1 MKTYQHLYELWRDSG
16 QVIAEGAT
24 LRSLYDLMLGTEEA
38 QEPNAKPWKV
48 SQQTLVDLTTR
59 KFQNAQFAG
68 IRLCELFGDTRLE
81 HSDDYVL
88 TMIGYLGG
96 RYQPELR
103 PFLLR
108 HDHALRNEVFW
119 RIFEVEGG
127 GEISLANVDKFSI
140 DNLNWHHTVVLLSNE
155 GTIERK
161 RVLRSCLEALNR
173 DFSSYRAGW
182 FSRVYSALEPTPEE
196 AAADQD
202 LLLLCLGSSVTATL
216 SLGVKQLEAV
226 FKAGRLNAAAFV
238 EASGGAFSGPK
249 AAAISVVRMLQGIA
263 ATGEWDVDVMADAL
277 LPGLGHAHADVQRAC
292 ILALQK
298 LGREDLAHAARD
310 ALAPAV
316 VAQLLP
322 ESQTAA
328 PVAQLDSMHAVST
341 PQPEALTPWTDDTA
355 LERYAALLE
364 AGDDA
369 IELELAMAWLA
380 ESRNAAT
387 VVAPLLK
394 RARSLLARIEDNDVH
409 LPAALLVSAV
419 EPETEFLPQTF
430 FQATT
435 YENGAFLPDGDPI
448 ALALAEDCSPVPS
461 FIMRMRELVAMTRGH
476 TPRRALLATPTDAWG
491 WIDLQVLLRRIDEAV
506 RAKSEFATTAPAD
519 LVQAL
524 LRVRP
529 EDRAR
534 AALAS
539 GMDAPQETSQIK
551 IEWSA
556 SESNERKPNGA
567 PMWVFWRNSVQ
578 GDDAQ
583 KASRLNPALIPSLK
597 GEDYCAQGPANE
609 LLIAQLALAT
619 PESTLP
625 LVAVSLDF
633 MCKAAG
639 DYVEHRAPAV
649 LKALGR
655 HAARWT
661 PETAQLLALG
671 MGAKQTDL
679 RALAVELFA
688 TAIPARIDIM
698 GAADGFAACSGAVVL
713 TRWAHAF
720 KDAATLAPQVVI
732 ALLTSLLPQLDAKA
746 HGIGALLTV
755 LYDESLRHAVPV
767 ADQRLRDWLA
777 GFTGSSAAA
786 KTAKALLK

>member
-196 AAADQD
+196 AVADQD

-226 FKAGRLNAAAFV
+226 YKAGRLDAAAFV
-238 EASGGAFSGPK
+238 EASGGAFLGPK

-263 ATGEWDVDVMADAL
+263 ATGELGVDVMADAL

-322 ESQTAA
+322 ESQTPA
-328 PVAQLDSMHAVST
+328 PVAQLDSMHAIST
-341 PQPEALTPWTDDTA
+341 PQPVALTPWTDDTA

-369 IELELAMAWLA
+369 LEFELAMAWLA
-380 ESRNAAT
+380 ESRDAAT

-394 RARSLLARIEDNDVH
+394 RARSLFARNEEH
-409 LPAALLVSAV
+409 FAAALLVSAV

-430 FQATT
+430 YQATK

-448 ALALAEDCSPVPS
+448 ACTLAEDCSPLPS
-461 FIMRMRELVAMTRGH
+461 FIMRMRELVAMTSGRA
-476 TPRRALLATPTDAWG
+476 PRRALLATPTDSLG
-491 WIDLQVLLRRIDEAV
+491 WLDLQVLLDRIEEAV
-506 RAKSEFATTAPAD
+506 RVKSEFAATAPAD

-529 EDRAR
+529 DDRAR

-539 GMDAPQETSQIK
+539 GIDVPQVTSQIK
-551 IEWSA
+551 IEWIA
-556 SESNERKPNGA
+556 SESDSRKPSGA
-567 PMWVFWRNSVQ
+567 PMWVFWLHLVQ
-578 GDDAQ
+578 GDVAQ
-583 KASRLNPALIPSLK
+583 KASRLNPALIPSLSFE
-597 GEDYCAQGPANE
+597 GRGAQVRANE
-609 LLIAQLALAT
+609 LLIAELALAT

-625 LVAVSLDF
+625 LVAVALDV
-633 MCKAAG
+633 MWKAAG
-639 DYVEHRAPAV
+639 DDVEHRAPAV

-655 HAARWT
+655 HAAQWT
-661 PETAQLLALG
+661 PETVQLLALG

-713 TRWAHAF
+713 TRWAHSF

-767 ADQRLRDWLA
+767 LDQRLRDWLG